1 MTIRIRFGRPATTP
15 VAAWSGH
22 GAGTG
27 TGTEQAGRGEPR
39 GMPASGGARRE
50 GPPRFVTADQVISRQ
65 ADKASAVTAA

>member
-22 GAGTG
+22 GAGA
-27 TGTEQAGRGEPR
+27 EQAGLGEPR